1 MRHAHKL
8 WKALDLLSSARDLT
22 RETTT
27 YRWEV
32 EPPNTFYIDAEY
44 ADISLSRQESAEIL
58 ATVKLQ
64 AAFSWQIATQQ
75 DKAGVYMV
83 ARRKPLIGS
92 IGRGSFQIRVPSDVH
107 ISLKLRH
114 CQLCL
119 NDQLCELELP
129 PHATT

>member
-1 MRHAHKL
+1 MRHVDKF

-27 YRWEV
+27 YRWQV

-44 ADISLSRQESAEIL
+44 ADISLSRQEGVEIL

-107 ISLKLRH
+107 VSLKLQH